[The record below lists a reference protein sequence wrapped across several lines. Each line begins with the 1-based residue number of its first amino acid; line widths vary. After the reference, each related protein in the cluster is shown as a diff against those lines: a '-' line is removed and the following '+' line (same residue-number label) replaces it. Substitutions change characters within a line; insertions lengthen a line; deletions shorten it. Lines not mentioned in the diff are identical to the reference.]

1 MSKKMTAFDKFSQAA
16 EAFKVALIEREDEV
30 DLLLTAAII
39 GDNFL
44 MLGAPGTAK
53 TLLAELWAD
62 VIDAKIFKRT
72 LTKYSMPDELFGILD
87 LRGYKEGEYRRLTA
101 NKLPE
106 AEIVVIN
113 EVFKGSSA
121 ILNSLLTITNEGT
134 FEDGNEIRQTPV
146 KTMIGTSNEFPKADQ
161 GLDAFADRWLIRKHV
176 KPVATSAGLHRLM
189 WASPEDLTPDLG
201 FKISGDEIDKASAE
215 AQALKPSSECEH
227 SYHAIVKEL
236 RRNGVMTGCRRIRQ
250 STAAIN
256 ATAWLAGSKTVEP
269 EHLSVLEHT
278 MWNDPDQHNV
288 TRDIVT
294 KIANPEALKLNTLKM
309 EAESIVEEADMTNV
323 KSLTDTG
330 VRLKK
335 VYKQVGKLKQTSKAS
350 RISEN
355 IESEMCRIK
364 TILAE
369 SLEFVF

>member
-1 MSKKMTAFDKFSQAA
+1 MSKTKTAFDKFSKAA
-16 EAFKVALIEREDEV
+16 AAFKSALIERDDEV

-62 VIDAKIFKRT
+62 VIDAKVFKRT

-87 LRGYKEGEYRRLTA
+87 LRGYKEGEYRRLTT

-176 KPVATSAGLHRLM
+176 RPVGTSAGLHRLM
-189 WASPEDLTPDLG
+189 WSSQDDLTPEID
-201 FKISGDEIDKASAE
+201 FKISGDEIDQAAAE
-215 AQALKPSSECEH
+215 AQALQPSTECEH

-250 STAAIN
+250 STSAIN

-278 MWNDPDQHNV
+278 MWNDPDQHPLV
-288 TRDIVT
+288 RDIVT
-294 KIANPEALKLNTLKM
+294 KIANPEALKLNTLKL
-309 EAESIVEEADMTNV
+309 EAESIVEEADYTNV

-330 VRLKK
+330 VKLKK
-335 VYKQVGKLKQTSKAS
+335 VYKQVQKLGSSTKADAMNDM
-350 RISEN
+350 IQ
-355 IESEMCRIK
+355 SEMDK
-364 TILAE
+364 VKSILAE